1 MIGRDQYSTGKF
13 LAHRVLLYRIR
24 NVYYGDVRTKRSR
37 SQLDEDAFNQAIAA
51 EVRALLA
58 RHRKTQADVA
68 RHLGMKPNAASF
80 RWQGK
85 TPWSLAELLLLCD
98 WLDVDAAEV
107 MSTAKAAV
115 DQESDERRALESM
128 LTEQERGEIDAAR
141 ERLRP
146 KEEQSGDD
154 RKVPSR
160 KAR

>member
-1 MIGRDQYSTGKF
+1 MIGRDQYSSGNF
-13 LAHRVLLYRIR
+13 LAVRVLLYRIR
-24 NVYYGDVRTKRSR
+24 SLYDGDVRTKRSR
-37 SQLDEDAFNQAIAA
+37 SQLDEDAFNQAVAA

-107 MSTAKAAV
+107 MTTAKDAA
-115 DQESDERRALESM
+115 ERKSDERQVLESM
-128 LTEQERGEIDAAR
+128 LTEKERDEIDDAR
-141 ERLRP
+141 ERMRP
-146 KEEQSGDD
+146 KDGQSRGELKGNN
-154 RKVPSR
+154 RT
-160 KAR
+160 AR